1 MNGYTK
7 YKALIPVKALSSAKS
22 RLASYLSQNQRE
34 TLVLDMLHHLLHVLL
49 DSELFEQVSV
59 VSADVRVLEY
69 AHLWGAQPLM
79 EEQHG
84 HNPALHAAALR
95 IQTVAAPFAGAL
107 SKEGFL
113 SDKDSLSE
121 ALLTISADL
130 PLLTIQEI
138 CCFLDQSAQ
147 HEVVLAPARDGTGT
161 NAILV
166 RPPLIIPYV
175 FGPNSLHRYME
186 AASQKHLSH
195 KIYYSTGL
203 ALDIDTIDDLRE
215 LETLSRNIKEIVYD
229 C

>member
-1 MNGYTK
+1 MK

-34 TLVLDMLHHLLHVLL
+34 TLVLDMLHHVLRVLL

-59 VSADVRVLEY
+59 VSADVRVLEHV
-69 AHLWGAQPLM
+69 HLWGAQPLM

-95 IQTVAAPFAGAL
+95 IQTV
-107 SKEGFL
+107 
-113 SDKDSLSE
+113 LSE

-138 CCFLDQSAQ
+138 RCLLEHSAQ
-147 HEVVLAPARDGTGT
+147 HEVVLAPARGGTGT

-166 RPPLIIPYV
+166 RPPLIVPYV
-175 FGPNSLHRYME
+175 FGPNSLHRYVE
-186 AASQKHLSH
+186 AARQKHLSH

-203 ALDIDTIDDLRE
+203 AFDIDTIDDFHE
-215 LETLSRNIKEIVYD
+215 LEALNRNLKEIVYG

>member
-1 MNGYTK
+1 M
-7 YKALIPVKALSSAKS
+7 ALIPVKSLSSAKS
-22 RLASYLSQNQRE
+22 RLASYLSQSQRE
-34 TLVLDMLHHLLHVLL
+34 VLVLDMLHHLLNVLL

-59 VSADVRVLEY
+59 VSADVRVLEHV
-69 AHLWGAQPLM
+69 HLWGAQPLM

-95 IQTVAAPFAGAL
+95 IQTVAAPPAGPLA
-107 SKEGFL
+107 
-113 SDKDSLSE
+113 E
-121 ALLTISADL
+121 ALLIISADL

-138 CCFLDQSAQ
+138 RCLLEQSAQ
-147 HEVVLAPARDGTGT
+147 HQVVLAPARDGTGT

-166 RPPLIIPYV
+166 RPPLIVPYV
-175 FGPNSLHRYME
+175 FGPNSLQRYLE

-215 LETLSRNIKEIVYD
+215 LETLKRNIKEIVYD